1 MNLRIILVEPR
12 EAGNVGAAA
21 RVMKNFGFGELWI
34 VGEHPQLL
42 PVSSWWAS
50 GADDLLER
58 VRFVATLAD
67 ALADAHVTV
76 ATTSMRGR
84 TTPVTFTPRTLAA
97 KAATM
102 TADQTLALVFG
113 REDSGL
119 TREELVLCQHTVSIP
134 TNDVFPTMNLAQSI
148 CVFCYELSS
157 IESAPQARE
166 LPDAATIER
175 VHQRARDLLLQVGFL
190 HENNPDRI
198 YDDLRAIAARAELD
212 AREATIVLGI
222 IRQVEWKIRSVPA
235 SDADA
240 PGTRR

>member
-1 MNLRIILVEPR
+1 MNLRIVLVEPQ

-21 RVMKNFGFGELWI
+21 RVMKNFGFSELWI
-34 VGEHPQLL
+34 AGEHPQLL

-58 VRFVATLAD
+58 VTFVPTLAD

-84 TTPVTFTPRTLAA
+84 TSPVTFTPRTLAQKFA
-97 KAATM
+97 SL
-102 TADQTLALVFG
+102 ADEQTLALVFG

-119 TREELVLCQHTVSIP
+119 TREELMLCQHSVTIP
-134 TNDVFPTMNLAQSI
+134 TNGAFPTMNLAQSI
-148 CVFCYELSS
+148 CVFCYELSQ
-157 IESAPQARE
+157 IEPAPQPRE

-175 VHQRARDLLLQVGFL
+175 LHQRARELLLEAGFL
-190 HENNPDRI
+190 HDANPDRI
-198 YDDLRAIAARAELD
+198 YDDLRTIVARADLD

-222 IRQVEWKIRSVPA
+222 IRQVEWKIRSA
-235 SDADA
+235 QSNATGSD
-240 PGTRR
+240 TRR

>member
-1 MNLRIILVEPR
+1 MKLRIILVEPR

-21 RVMKNFGFGELWI
+21 RVMKNFGFDDLRI

-58 VRFVATLAD
+58 VQFVPTLAE

-97 KAATM
+97 KFASLGE
-102 TADQTLALVFG
+102 DQTLALVFG

-119 TREELVLCQHTVSIP
+119 TREELMLCQHSVTIP

-148 CVFCYELSS
+148 CVFCYELSQ
-157 IESAPQARE
+157 IEPAPRPRE
-166 LPDAATIER
+166 LPDAATMER
-175 VHQRARDLLLQVGFL
+175 IHQRARGLLLEAGFL

-222 IRQVEWKIRSVPA
+222 IRQVEWKIRSAPSNA
-235 SDADA
+235 RGSD
-240 PGTRR
+240 THR

>member
-1 MNLRIILVEPR
+1 MRLRIILVEPR
-12 EAGNVGAAA
+12 EAGNVGAVA
-21 RVMKNFGFGELWI
+21 RVMKNFGFDELWI
-34 VGEHPQLL
+34 AGEHPQLL

-58 VRFVATLAD
+58 VRFAPSLAE
-67 ALADAHVTV
+67 AIGDAHVTV

-84 TTPVTFTPRTLAA
+84 TTPVTFTPRTLAEKFA
-97 KAATM
+97 SLGE
-102 TADQTLALVFG
+102 DQVLALVFG

-119 TREELVLCQHTVSIP
+119 TREEVVLCQHTVSIP
-134 TNDVFPTMNLAQSI
+134 TNDAFPTMNLAQSV

-157 IESAPQARE
+157 IVPAPHARD

-175 VHQRARDLLLQVGFL
+175 IHQRARELLLEAGFL

-212 AREATIVLGI
+212 AREATIVLGV
-222 IRQVEWKIRSVPA
+222 IRQIEWKIRA
-235 SDADA
+235 SSGGSA
-240 PGTRR
+240 PGTPQ